1 MSLNSNPL
9 NSDNSTHSNNNNN
22 PLDEK
27 AHWKMKLPMWIT
39 VSRMFFVPPIVFSL
53 YFNNLTSN
61 VIAAVLFILASVTD
75 YWDGYFARKFQAVSN
90 FGKFMDPIADKIL
103 VTSIL
108 TMLSYLQK
116 IDPIMVIVILARDNF
131 IGGLRSVAAADS
143 IIIDAKPTGKWKTAL
158 QMIAIPA
165 VMIDEKWL
173 GLPFDKIGYWVL
185 WISVVLSVSSG
196 AEYYWGY
203 LKEIQRRKKLK

>member
-1 MSLNSNPL
+1 MDNSNFENSPL
-9 NSDNSTHSNNNNN
+9 N
-22 PLDEK
+22 EK
-27 AHWKMKLPMWIT
+27 AHWKIKLPMWIT
-39 VSRMFFVPPIVFSL
+39 VSRMLFVPFIVFCL
-53 YFNNLTSN
+53 FFNNLQSN
-61 VIAAVLFILASVTD
+61 IVAALLFMLASLTD
-75 YWDGYFARKFQAVSN
+75 YWDGYFARKYNAVSN

-108 TMLSYLQK
+108 VMLSYLQK

-143 IIIDAKPTGKWKTAL
+143 IIIDAKPSGKWKTAL

-173 GLPFDKIGYWVL
+173 GLPFDKIGYFVL
-185 WISVVLSVSSG
+185 WISVVLAVSSG
-196 AEYYWGY
+196 MEYYWGY
-203 LKEIQRRKKLK
+203 LKEIRSRKKQQK